1 MARTKKTGQMT
12 SQAPKEI
19 SVEID
24 SLEEQALQGSFVAH
38 GRQDGLALP
47 PEPEVGPSFAHV
59 STKESCVEPLGNDP
73 DTVKVG
79 VEEVRDA
86 DARIPVPTQEVQLVG
101 QTLNIFLAWPTHLV
115 KRYSEQTIPRLF
127 LKLLQVMWD
136 ATVFGMFNDNFPLY
150 IKHEDLSEIAHN
162 GQCLSIF
169 VIHLWI
175 LPNNYL
181 KEIINKSVIFSNTF
195 TLALAG
201 NINILIVQYASM
213 FVLNNA
219 LKGFDDTPQS
229 KSKVVARWI
238 VVKYFNDARPLEP
251 ERMKTLRIQWVTY
264 YLKVKNE
271 TISV

>member
-38 GRQDGLALP
+38 GRQDVLTAAIGRCHDQTILWTDSKDLLHVLVHGSWRPRAANSQFQLQMQSQGLALP

-115 KRYSEQTIPRLF
+115 KRYSEQ
-127 LKLLQVMWD
+127 VMWD

-162 GQCLSIF
+162 GLEFGNAQGEEIGRGRWRKEGSKDPSFVEEVPLSVLVDKVKKKGSLCRDSEGLCTLGF
-169 VIHLWI
+169 LKFAHGL
-175 LPNNYL
+175 YCYSEEGL
-181 KEIINKSVIFSNTF
+181 KE
-195 TLALAG
+195 
-201 NINILIVQYASM
+201 
-213 FVLNNA
+213 
-219 LKGFDDTPQS
+219 
-229 KSKVVARWI
+229 
-238 VVKYFNDARPLEP
+238 
-251 ERMKTLRIQWVTY
+251 
-264 YLKVKNE
+264 
-271 TISV
+271 

>member
-86 DARIPVPTQEVQLVG
+86 DAHIPVPTQE
-101 QTLNIFLAWPTHLV
+101 
-115 KRYSEQTIPRLF
+115 
-127 LKLLQVMWD
+127 VMWD